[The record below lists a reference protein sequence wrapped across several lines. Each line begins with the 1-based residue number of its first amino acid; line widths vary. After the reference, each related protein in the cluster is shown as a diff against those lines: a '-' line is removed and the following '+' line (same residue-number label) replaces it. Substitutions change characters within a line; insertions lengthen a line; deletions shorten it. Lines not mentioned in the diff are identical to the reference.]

1 MGERMDEDMTD
12 ATPIPSDNPMVQV
25 ASLLDDTV
33 DKLYALNTTLGE
45 AHREDRCDLL
55 TFASASDTLMELVG
69 KIEDTRKNLSD

>member
-1 MGERMDEDMTD
+1 MTEL
-12 ATPIPSDNPMVQV
+12 IPSDDPMVQV

-33 DKLYALNTTLGE
+33 DKLYTLNTTLGE

-69 KIEDTRKNLSD
+69 KIEDTRKNLSV

>member
-1 MGERMDEDMTD
+1 MDEDMTD
-12 ATPIPSDNPMVQV
+12 AAPIPSDEPMVQV

-69 KIEDTRKNLSD
+69 KIEDTRKNLSV